1 MMAMTQC
8 KECKQDVSTS
18 AKACPH
24 CGATFEPERAG
35 VPVAG
40 LLYLL
45 LIGAFF
51 YWIWGVMSPDPL
63 EPTAPTSSAI
73 TTPPDAPPAVSV
85 KALSLEDVRQG
96 IDELITAGRFMEQY
110 RHSSKTEDLHACGDM
125 MRSSQAE
132 ARALRANIEV
142 TPNLHHNYLTAASM
156 AIRCVSCL
164 PGAVSSCDEMDQL
177 VGEAGGLSE

>member
-18 AKACPH
+18 AKTCPSCGVKDPGIKMIHKLGGAVLLGALILVGVNACS
-24 CGATFEPERAG
+24 GDDEATAK
-35 VPVAG
+35 V
-40 LLYLL
+40 
-45 LIGAFF
+45 
-51 YWIWGVMSPDPL
+51 
-63 EPTAPTSSAI
+63 EPTAPPSSTAI
-73 TTPPDAPPAVSV
+73 NPPDATPEVS
-85 KALSLEDVRQG
+85 AIPLSLEDVRQG

-142 TPNLHHNYLTAASM
+142 TPNLHHNYLTAVSM

-177 VGEAGGLSE
+177 VGEAGG